1 MPLLFYCA
9 VLVIVLGNV
18 LFGLDWMSA
27 PMSPMP
33 ETALALQS
41 VPAAVTPPAPVPARP
56 ATSAAPPGAGSSSN
70 AAQKAD
76 AVQPDKPV
84 QLTCNVDTCTR
95 AYRSFHASDCTY
107 LPTGGPRRR
116 CEK

>member
-9 VLVIVLGNV
+9 VLAIVLGNV

-41 VPAAVTPPAPVPARP
+41 APAAVTPPTPGPALP
-56 ATSAAPPGAGSSSN
+56 ATSAAPPAAGPD
-70 AAQKAD
+70 AARQAET
-76 AVQPDKPV
+76 AQPEKPA
-84 QLTCNVDTCTR
+84 QLTCNVDACTR

>member
-9 VLVIVLGNV
+9 VLAIVLGNV

-41 VPAAVTPPAPVPARP
+41 APAAVAAPAPVRP
-56 ATSAAPPGAGSSSN
+56 AAPAVAVP
-70 AAQKAD
+70 D
-76 AVQPDKPV
+76 AVQQAETAAPEKPA
-84 QLTCNVDTCTR
+84 QPSCNVDACTR

>member
-9 VLVIVLGNV
+9 VLAIVLGNV

-33 ETALALQS
+33 ETASALQS
-41 VPAAVTPPAPVPARP
+41 APAAAPSAPVSARP
-56 ATSAAPPGAGSSSN
+56 ATLAAPAVAGPD
-70 AAQKAD
+70 AAQQAD
-76 AVQPDKPV
+76 AVQPEKPA
-84 QLTCNVDTCTR
+84 QLSCNVDACTR